1 MPPRAASK
9 AAPKASK
16 AVPKPRKAGKPAAD
30 VSAAPAAPA
39 DPTDH
44 TDHAPLD
51 PPVTPPPRPQGRA
64 GRLHFE
70 TPGEQFPVVSPG
82 SSDSDVDV
90 AIVQDIFAPP
100 VLISPIKCRQ
110 RRAAPTINQLTDAE
124 VWDMTDEEII
134 GRHIL

>member
-1 MPPRAASK
+1 MAPRAASK

-16 AVPKPRKAGKPAAD
+16 AAPKPRKAGKAAAAVPAA
-30 VSAAPAAPA
+30 PTAPA

-51 PPVTPPPRPQGRA
+51 PPVTPLPRPQGRG
-64 GRLHFE
+64 GRLRFE

-90 AIVQDIFAPP
+90 AVTQDIFAPP
-100 VLISPIKCRQ
+100 VLISPIKRRQ
-110 RRAAPTINQLTDAE
+110 RQAAPTINRLTDLE
-124 VWDMTDEEII
+124 VWNMSDEEII
-134 GRHIL
+134 GREIQ

>member
-16 AVPKPRKAGKPAAD
+16 AAPKPRKAGKPAAN
-30 VSAAPAAPA
+30 VSAVPVAPA

-64 GRLHFE
+64 GRLCFE

-90 AIVQDIFAPP
+90 AVAQDIFAPP
-100 VLISPIKCRQ
+100 VLISPIKRHQ
-110 RRAAPTINQLTDAE
+110 RRAAPAINRLTDLE
-124 VWDMTDEEII
+124 VWNMTDEEII
-134 GRHIL
+134 GRQI